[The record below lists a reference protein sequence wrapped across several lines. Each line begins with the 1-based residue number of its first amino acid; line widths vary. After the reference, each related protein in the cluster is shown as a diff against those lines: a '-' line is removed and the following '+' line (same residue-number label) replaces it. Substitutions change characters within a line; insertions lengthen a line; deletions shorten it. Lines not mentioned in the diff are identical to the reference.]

1 MMTHATDR
9 TAQAE
14 RLAVDLTAV
23 DQRVQ
28 ELDRR
33 VTALHLLMAADDA
46 RHIEQAIIDAAAAA
60 TDLHKVTGV
69 LGGSGLVQ
77 RLAERVEDLADPV
90 LARRFDQLLDDI
102 DATRRRVARSAVLTR
117 VAASQLDQQ
126 LGQVL
131 VPLEQTGMYS
141 SPSQSAPNS
150 SGPRLVDRLA

>member
-1 MMTHATDR
+1 MINQLDDQA
-9 TAQAE
+9 AQAD

-46 RHIEQAIIDAAAAA
+46 RHIEQAIIDAASAA

-69 LGGSGLVQ
+69 LGGSGLVE
-77 RLAERVEDLADPV
+77 RLAERVEVLADPQ
-90 LARRFDQLLDDI
+90 LARRFDQLLDAI
-102 DATRRRVARSAVLTR
+102 DSTRRRVARTAVLTR
-117 VAASQLDQQ
+117 VASAQLDQQ

-131 VPLEQTGMYS
+131 GPLEQTGMYS
-141 SPSQSAPNS
+141 RPSQSGPTP